1 MKKISIL
8 TASVS
13 IFLLVTACNQ
23 ANKGKRILQTDNPL
37 TFLSV
42 DQVYA
47 SGDSMANNTIH
58 VKGTIEHVCHH
69 TWKRFKI
76 IGNNENHFIKVELD
90 DKFPSVD
97 ASILGKEVNVTG
109 KLLPVKMDDKM
120 VLMWETQMKRN
131 HKGEEDTEHFKEEL
145 AYIQNVYRQITT
157 GEIPY
162 YTTYTLEAEN
172 YELE

>member
-1 MKKISIL
+1 MKRISIL

-13 IFLLVTACNQ
+13 IFFLAIACNQ
-23 ANKGKRILQTDNPL
+23 ANKSNRILQTDNPV
-37 TFLSV
+37 TYLSV
-42 DQVYA
+42 DEVYA
-47 SGDSMANNTIH
+47 SGDSMANNTIL
-58 VKGTIEHVCHH
+58 VKGTIEHVCHN

-76 IGNNENHFIKVELD
+76 IGDNENHFIKVELG

-109 KLLPVKMDDKM
+109 KLLSVRMDDKM
-120 VLMWETQMKRN
+120 VLMWETQMKGN
-131 HKGEEDTEHFKEEL
+131 HKGEEDTEHYKEEL
-145 AYIQNVYRQITT
+145 AYIQKVYRQITT

-162 YTTYTLEAEN
+162 YTTYTVEAES